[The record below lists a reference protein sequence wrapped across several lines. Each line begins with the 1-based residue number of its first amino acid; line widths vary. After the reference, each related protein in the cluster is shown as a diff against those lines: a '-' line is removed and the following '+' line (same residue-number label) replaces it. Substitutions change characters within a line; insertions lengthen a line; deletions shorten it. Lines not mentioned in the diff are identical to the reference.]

1 MVLVTGRAGHLV
13 SIPGRMKIRIGTILG
28 IDGGTDPGAFSEAVA
43 AMESLGF
50 DSLWLAEL
58 TSRPTPDP
66 IVGLTFAAART
77 TRLKLGTGV
86 LVLPGRN
93 PAVVAKQLASLDRLS
108 GGRLLVAFGLGLPD
122 PAERAAFPI
131 SNGSRGQAFDRSL
144 DLVRRYLA
152 GEEVDGVT
160 VRPAPVQQ
168 PLELWVG
175 GSAPAA
181 LARAGRQADGWLPSL
196 VTPQEAAEGR
206 AVIEAEAER
215 AGRRIDPEHFGASLT
230 YGDPS
235 LSNGKNAIPEIL
247 LASIAR
253 RRPGIDPAALV
264 PQGLDGARRR
274 LEEFIAVGFSKFVV
288 RPGGPPAAWPATL
301 EAMAE
306 ALLPLQT

>member
-1 MVLVTGRAGHLV
+1 
-13 SIPGRMKIRIGTILG
+13 MKIRIGTILG
-28 IDGGTDPGAFSEAVA
+28 IDGGTDPGAFSESVQ

-108 GGRLLVAFGLGLPD
+108 AGRLLVAFGLGLPD

-131 SNGSRGQAFDRSL
+131 PSGSRGQAFERAL
-144 DLVRRYLA
+144 DLVRRYLD

-168 PLELWVG
+168 PFDLWVG
-175 GSAPAA
+175 GMAPAA
-181 LARAGRQADGWLPSL
+181 LVRAGRKADGWLPSL
-196 VTPQEAAEGR
+196 ITPEEAAEGR
-206 AVIEAEAER
+206 RVIEVEAER
-215 AGRRIDPEHFGASLT
+215 AGRRIDPEHFGASLS
-230 YGDPS
+230 YGEGD
-235 LSNGKNAIPEIL
+235 IPEVL

-253 RRPGIDPAALV
+253 RRPGVDPETLI
-264 PQGLDGARRR
+264 PKGLDGARQR
-274 LEEFIAVGFSKFVV
+274 LLEFIDAGFSKFVV
-288 RPGGPPAAWPATL
+288 RPGGPPESWPAAL

>member
-1 MVLVTGRAGHLV
+1 
-13 SIPGRMKIRIGTILG
+13 MKIRIGTILG
-28 IDGGTDPGAFSEAVA
+28 IDGGADPGAFSEAVT

-122 PAERAAFPI
+122 PAERAAFPVA
-131 SNGSRGQAFDRSL
+131 NGSRGAAFDAAI

-152 GEEVDGVT
+152 GEDVDGVT
-160 VRPAPVQQ
+160 VRPAPLQQ
-168 PLELWVG
+168 PLDLWVG
-175 GSAPAA
+175 GTAHAA
-181 LARAGRQADGWLPSL
+181 LVRAGRKADGWLPSL
-196 VTPQEAAEGR
+196 VTPAEAAEGR
-206 AVIEAEAER
+206 RIIEAEAEG
-215 AGRRIDPEHFGASLT
+215 AGRRIDPEHFGASFS
-230 YGDPS
+230 YGD
-235 LSNGKNAIPEIL
+235 GEIPEIL

-253 RRPGIDPAALV
+253 RRPGIDPRTLV
-264 PQGLDGARRR
+264 PKGLDGVRQR

-288 RPGGPPAAWPATL
+288 RPNGPPGAWPSAL

-306 ALLPLQT
+306 ALLPLQN

>member
-1 MVLVTGRAGHLV
+1 
-13 SIPGRMKIRIGTILG
+13 MKIRIGTIMG
-28 IDGGTDPGAFSEAVA
+28 VDGGSDPGAFAAAVD

-108 GGRLLVAFGLGLPD
+108 GGRVLPAFGLGLPD

-131 SNGSRGQAFDRSL
+131 ANGTRGEAFDTAL

-152 GEEVDGVT
+152 GDEVDGVT

-168 PLELWVG
+168 PLDLWVG

-181 LARAGRQADGWLPSL
+181 LVRAGRKADGWLPSL

-206 AVIEAEAER
+206 EVIEAEAEK

-230 YGDPS
+230 YRDGD
-235 LSNGKNAIPEIL
+235 GIPEVL
-247 LASIAR
+247 RASIAR
-253 RRPGIDPAALV
+253 RRPGVDPEVLV
-264 PQGLDGARRR
+264 PRGLDGARRR

-288 RPGGPPAAWPATL
+288 RPAGPPDAWPATL

-306 ALLPLQT
+306 ALLPLQS

>member
-1 MVLVTGRAGHLV
+1 
-13 SIPGRMKIRIGTILG
+13 MKIRIGTILG
-28 IDGGTDPGAFSEAVA
+28 IDGGTDPGAFGEAVA

-131 SNGSRGQAFDRSL
+131 HNGSRGEAFDAAF
-144 DLVRRYLA
+144 DLVRCYLA
-152 GEEVDGVT
+152 GQEVDGVT

-168 PLELWVG
+168 PLDLWVG
-175 GSAPAA
+175 GTAPAA
-181 LARAGRQADGWLPSL
+181 LVRAGRKADGWLPSL
-196 VTPQEAAEGR
+196 VTPAEAAEGR
-206 AVIEAEAER
+206 RIIEAEAER
-215 AGRRIDPEHFGASLT
+215 AGRRIDPEHFGASLS
-230 YGDPS
+230 YADGD
-235 LSNGKNAIPEIL
+235 GDIPEVL

-253 RRPGIDPAALV
+253 RRPDVDPRTLV
-264 PQGLDGARRR
+264 PKGLDGAREW
-274 LEEFIAVGFSKFVV
+274 LEDFIAVGFSKFVV
-288 RPGGPPAAWPATL
+288 RPSGPPAAWPSAL

-306 ALLPLQT
+306 ALLPLQN